1 MFWVGINCSCSTYR
15 VGPEGL
21 GCGLCRQRHCAC
33 LDRRDA
39 TWADWSR
46 DCGNNTNTWIP
57 WFFLICHDMSWYVQ
71 ILKLTMMDEPWRCQN
86 RLFYSCWGC
95 GQRAGSPAP
104 EWLTSRWWWVASTKK
119 CDRLYAC
126 DVLDNC
132 LDLQGMMLGM
142 FKIVQVFFD
151 FRPWALEWE
160 IICGDEGAN
169 QHMKSTYAGKCQ
181 VSHP

>member
-1 MFWVGINCSCSTYR
+1 MPSAPLRMSWSKRCHLG
-15 VGPEGL
+15 GL
-21 GCGLCRQRHCAC
+21 EPGLWKQNKHV
-33 LDRRDA
+33 D
-39 TWADWSR
+39 
-46 DCGNNTNTWIP
+46 P
-57 WFFLICHDMSWYVQ
+57 MVFFYMSWYVQ